1 MKKNRRKN
9 QQVKGNKKATA
20 KPAAKPV
27 KSKSPA
33 VATTQSEL
41 VTVNLKFHPDSNG
54 GHHHIIVENLG
65 DKHVSVG
72 VTRDNKYDK
81 KHNNVPLDHSP
92 LSNGQKSYALRK
104 GTVDEKK
111 NYNSPKQGEITTE
124 DAAKVKKI
132 ADKAKAKELKKNNK

>member
-1 MKKNRRKN
+1 MGKNSNKN
-9 QQVKGNKKATA
+9 QQKGNKKAAA
-20 KPAAKPV
+20 KPAAKPG
-27 KSKSPA
+27 KSNAPV

-41 VTVNLKFHPDSNG
+41 ITVNLKFHPDSNG

-72 VTRDNKYDK
+72 VTTKKKYDK
-81 KHNNVPLDHSP
+81 KHNNIPLDHSP

-104 GTVDEKK
+104 GTVDIKK

-124 DAAKVKKI
+124 DAAKVKTI
-132 ADKAKAKELKKNNK
+132 AYKAKEKEIKKNKR